1 MANSNLIT
9 SVQAQGVFSFSPDSA
24 PLALRSLN
32 VLIGPNGAGKS
43 NLIEI
48 FELLRAAPIDLLQ
61 AIREAGGVD
70 DILWKGK
77 SVLRSASIKID
88 YRYYAQDTDFVA
100 HSKHVER
107 PYYLAFSSENGYPQ
121 IIHEVIGPYPD
132 NFPQVSP
139 GVSYAFQFGSPVIFN
154 QQIGNHALIGK
165 ESFRV
170 DQSILSQRK
179 DPTSFPELY
188 WLSDHVFGRIQTF
201 REWTFGRGTAV
212 RRAQATD
219 LPTDYLLPHG
229 ANLALVLA
237 EILHKDD
244 AQFNELMRRFLPRF
258 KRLTTR
264 VVAGAMTY
272 YLHEG
277 GLSEPIS
284 SYRMSDGTLR
294 FLALLAVLLAPTPPS
309 LLCIEEPELG
319 LHPDAVAL
327 MAELLVEV
335 SQRTQLVVTTHS
347 DTLVSALSAH
357 VDSVVVCEN
366 LGAGTVMER
375 LDADRLKVWLDKY
388 KLGEIWRMGELG
400 GNP

>member
-1 MANSNLIT
+1 MVESNLI
-9 SVQAQGVFSFSPDSA
+9 SSIQAQGLFSFSPKST
-24 PLALRSLN
+24 PLALGSLN

-43 NLIEI
+43 NLIEVL
-48 FELLRAAPIDLLQ
+48 ELLRAAPTDFVQ

-77 SVLRSASIKID
+77 TVLRFAAVRMG
-88 YRYYAQDTDFVA
+88 YRYYVQDENFILN
-100 HSKHVER
+100 SKWIER
-107 PYYLAFSSENGYPQ
+107 TYSLGFSSKGGYPQ
-121 IIHEVIGPYPD
+121 ISSEAIGPYSD
-132 NFPQVSP
+132 DVSRIHP
-139 GVSYAFQFGSPVIFN
+139 EASYALQA
-154 QQIGNHALIGK
+154 GNPIIRNKSVGKAILIDK
-165 ESFRV
+165 ESIRL

-179 DPTSFPELY
+179 DPISFPELA
-188 WLSDHVFGRIQTF
+188 WLSDHIFGRIQTF

-264 VVAGAMTY
+264 VVTGAMTY
-272 YLHEG
+272 YLHED
-277 GLSEPIS
+277 GLSEPVS
-284 SYRMSDGTLR
+284 SYRLSDGTLR
-294 FLALLAVLLAPTPPS
+294 FLALLAVLLAPSPPS

-335 SQRTQLVVTTHS
+335 SQRTQLIVTTHS

-366 LGAGTVMER
+366 LGAGTEMRR
-375 LDADRLKVWLDKY
+375 LDPDKLANWLETY
-388 KLGEIWRMGELG
+388 QLGEVWRAGRIG